1 MSPLSRFSGS
11 LRAWN
16 ELLSGAGLMAAVAA
30 PDGRVLSANRALSE
44 ACGWAFDDETPHFW
58 AIDCVAADEEAA
70 RAVFH
75 QWRSGQA
82 TQATIEARLPVPG
95 GLQGPCLRWHGAAL
109 QDEASSQA
117 SVALVGIDV
126 SAERAK
132 EAKLAR
138 IGRFYRALSDI
149 NAALGRLE
157 SAQAL
162 YDAACQIA
170 VESGQ
175 ARMAWVGLLEDD
187 ELVPVAWGG
196 VAQDYLQGLQIRMEP
211 EQGRR
216 GPSVTALASG
226 KPSVC
231 NDIETDPLMA
241 HWRER
246 ALMFGVRASGA
257 FPILLEGRP
266 VGTLN
271 LYFADRDAFDE
282 QLTDLALRMA
292 SDLGIALAQL
302 TREQARTRAERVAQ
316 ERKAQLEGLVESA
329 LDAIIAIDANHRIVL
344 FNAAAARM
352 FEVTAEE
359 VLGGTLDRFL
369 PPASREA
376 HRRFVQGYATG
387 GTTSRHMG
395 LAREVVGLRSN
406 GEVFPIQASI
416 SRSGEGERMIMTVMV
431 RDISQLRLA
440 EREQAAR
447 NEAEAASRAK
457 TEFLSRMSHE
467 LRTPLNAIL
476 GFSQL
481 MRSDLRDPLS
491 ARHREQTELILQA
504 GDHLRTL
511 IDEMLDVAA
520 IEAGRVAVDK
530 RDFDLREL
538 VDGVLRMSAPH
549 AAQCGVSLKPLYAPD
564 AALTVHSD
572 PARLRQVVLNLV
584 SNGLKY
590 NRPGGLVGVGFEQ
603 QAGGVEIIVSDDGLG
618 MSEMQLAQLYQP
630 FNRLGREGGA
640 IPGTGIGLVLVR
652 QLVSLLGGSVSVQ
665 SASGQG
671 TTIKVVLPA
680 SARPTPAP
688 LPARERPGEAAGDAS
703 SITGDVLYVEDNA
716 VNALLVEHL
725 LTRWPGV
732 RVTTAPDGGSGIA
745 QALAIR
751 PSIILL
757 DMQLPDM
764 SGLQVLRRL
773 RSDPATCR
781 IPVVALS
788 ANALPAEVGAA
799 LDEGAADYWTKP
811 IDIDVFVAG
820 MARLLRSARVD

>member
-1 MSPLSRFSGS
+1 
-11 LRAWN
+11 
-16 ELLSGAGLMAAVAA
+16 
-30 PDGRVLSANRALSE
+30 
-44 ACGWAFDDETPHFW
+44 
-58 AIDCVAADEEAA
+58 
-70 RAVFH
+70 
-75 QWRSGQA
+75 
-82 TQATIEARLPVPG
+82 
-95 GLQGPCLRWHGAAL
+95 
-109 QDEASSQA
+109 
-117 SVALVGIDV
+117 
-126 SAERAK
+126 
-132 EAKLAR
+132 
-138 IGRFYRALSDI
+138 
-149 NAALGRLE
+149 
-157 SAQAL
+157 
-162 YDAACQIA
+162 
-170 VESGQ
+170 
-175 ARMAWVGLLEDD
+175 
-187 ELVPVAWGG
+187 
-196 VAQDYLQGLQIRMEP
+196 
-211 EQGRR
+211 
-216 GPSVTALASG
+216 
-226 KPSVC
+226 
-231 NDIETDPLMA
+231 
-241 HWRER
+241 
-246 ALMFGVRASGA
+246 
-257 FPILLEGRP
+257 
-266 VGTLN
+266 
-271 LYFADRDAFDE
+271 
-282 QLTDLALRMA
+282 
-292 SDLGIALAQL
+292 
-302 TREQARTRAERVAQ
+302 
-316 ERKAQLEGLVESA
+316 VESA

-618 MSEMQLAQLYQP
+618 MSEIQLAQLYQP